1 MPTLRSIIGEEH
13 YISVRPTST
22 VREAAT
28 LMAKVRK
35 GVLVIEEGALVGIFT
50 PKDLLSRVV
59 AKELCPDTICVSQVM
74 TPNPDCV
81 APDLTLL
88 DALREMHDHK
98 FLHLPVREEDGT
110 ILGLV
115 DVMELVCNTA
125 GGDGKGWRDFFS
137 SAAALA
143 GDKDFSETSSQ
154 HSASASTLSKTAGG
168 GKAKPIRATYLDDD
182 ATSDVFSVGTDFKM
196 RQNSN
201 SPLRGG
207 YGYEDFIF
215 KVTDQAGNNHRIKSN
230 TESAEALKLAIA
242 EKLNVSIDALTIKY
256 VDDDKDEIVIT
267 NDASLRDA
275 IEFARSSGMTAL
287 KINASIT
294 ASSLSAGASSFIKA
308 AFSSTAAALSTPAK
322 AASSNL
328 SNKNDKKE
336 DTLSPIKETKEGS
349 GGEKQAASSSTSSSF
364 VPISIGITAV
374 TALAIGVVVFM
385 RSSKK

>member
-1 MPTLRSIIGEEH
+1 LAQQ
-13 YISVRPTST
+13 
-22 VREAAT
+22 REKSSSAR
-28 LMAKVRK
+28 KVRK
-35 GVLVIEEGALVGIFT
+35 MKVRSSIKAMCKHCYVVRRGKVRYVCCKKT
-50 PKDLLSRVV
+50 PK
-59 AKELCPDTICVSQVM
+59 
-74 TPNPDCV
+74 
-81 APDLTLL
+81 
-88 DALREMHDHK
+88 HK
-98 FLHLPVREEDGT
+98 
-110 ILGLV
+110 
-115 DVMELVCNTA
+115 
-125 GGDGKGWRDFFS
+125 
-137 SAAALA
+137 
-143 GDKDFSETSSQ
+143 Q
-154 HSASASTLSKTAGG
+154 
-168 GKAKPIRATYLDDD
+168 
-182 ATSDVFSVGTDFKM
+182 
-196 RQNSN
+196 RQ
-201 SPLRGG
+201 G
-207 YGYEDFIF
+207 YHTFAF
-215 KVTDQAGNNHRIKSN
+215 
-230 TESAEALKLAIA
+230 AE
-242 EKLNVSIDALTIKY
+242 N
-256 VDDDKDEIVIT
+256 KDEIVIT